1 MISHRSGLLP
11 AFFGVIVVSL
21 LFAPL
26 LHSQELDSQA
36 TSVEEDPIAA
46 ELQATIDDYAAAYN
60 AGQVDQVMSFWA
72 ENADFVDIR
81 GQFHEGRDLV
91 SALFRRG
98 FAENPGRT
106 IQFNSASRKFLSR
119 NVAMDDGILEL
130 TSPDG
135 TKTRGRYTVVWT
147 KVGDNWL
154 IRSARDIPIEVE
166 PSEVDDQT
174 SPLEQLDW
182 MVGQWKVE
190 SDDGDVEMSC
200 KWELDKKFLVQLFN
214 VQSTYEVCQVISLIG
229 FDAVEGRMR
238 SWFFDSRGG
247 FGGGAWTRADDG
259 YLFSSRSV
267 LPNGQLGSSVMQWQ
281 RTDDDTVVLKSTER
295 TVGDEAL
302 PDSERVY
309 KRVK

>member
-46 ELQATIDDYAAAYN
+46 ELQATIDGYAAAYN

-106 IQFNSASRKFLSR
+106 IQFNSASRKFLS
-119 NVAMDDGILEL
+119 
-130 TSPDG
+130 S
-135 TKTRGRYTVVWT
+135 
-147 KVGDNWL
+147 
-154 IRSARDIPIEVE
+154 S
-166 PSEVDDQT
+166 S
-174 SPLEQLDW
+174 
-182 MVGQWKVE
+182 
-190 SDDGDVEMSC
+190 
-200 KWELDKKFLVQLFN
+200 
-214 VQSTYEVCQVISLIG
+214 
-229 FDAVEGRMR
+229 
-238 SWFFDSRGG
+238 
-247 FGGGAWTRADDG
+247 FG
-259 YLFSSRSV
+259 
-267 LPNGQLGSSVMQWQ
+267 
-281 RTDDDTVVLKSTER
+281 
-295 TVGDEAL
+295 
-302 PDSERVY
+302 
-309 KRVK
+309 